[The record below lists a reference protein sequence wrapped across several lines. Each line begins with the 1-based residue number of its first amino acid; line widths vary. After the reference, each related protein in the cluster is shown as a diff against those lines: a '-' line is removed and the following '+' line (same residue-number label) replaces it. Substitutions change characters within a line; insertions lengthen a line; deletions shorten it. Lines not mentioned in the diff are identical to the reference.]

1 MREHRRLRYR
11 RVMPKLPARL
21 VAMVDAIHPLGA
33 ELWELLTPQLV
44 RRTLAPREH
53 FARAGSIQ
61 TTVGLLESGR
71 VRAYERRD
79 ALVVALG
86 LTGKLLYAARIFSA
100 PRALTSLA
108 LTAGVGDLLL
118 ALVVSALLAHALTR
132 ASAPAR
138 GLAA

>member
-1 MREHRRLRYR
+1 MTTPRSDLLPLR
-11 RVMPKLPARL
+11 
-21 VAMVDAIHPLGA
+21 VALAVTALWTLSGA
-33 ELWELLTPQLV
+33 LFGYLDT
-44 RRTLAPREH
+44 
-53 FARAGSIQ
+53 AGSFERFH
-61 TTVGLLESGR
+61 GAPADSDLLLELYRGAWGQTLLFGIGYG
-71 VRAYERRD
+71 VAVFDPRRH

-132 ASAPAR
+132 ASVRAR
-138 GLAA
+138 LAA